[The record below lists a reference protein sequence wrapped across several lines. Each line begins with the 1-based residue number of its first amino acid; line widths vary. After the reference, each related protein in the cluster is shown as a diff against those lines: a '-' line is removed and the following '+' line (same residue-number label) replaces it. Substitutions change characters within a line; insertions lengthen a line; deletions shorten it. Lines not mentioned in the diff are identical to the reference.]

1 MSETPATQ
9 STGDREA
16 NAVILDI
23 GNVLLDWDPRTLYGK
38 IFTTDD
44 GRPDTDKMEWFLA
57 NICTQ
62 VWNVQQDLGRSI
74 VEANATLTLQHPKWH
89 AEIEAYYERFNE
101 TISGAIESTVACMR
115 DLREVGIP
123 VHCLT
128 NFGSETF
135 AGAREQFDF
144 LNEFDG
150 VVISG
155 EEGLIKP
162 DPEIFGLIVNR
173 FKLAPERTLF
183 VDDTLANIKAAR
195 SLGFLVHHF
204 TDTTALRPHLMELGL
219 LRG

>member
-1 MSETPATQ
+1 MSKTQ
-9 STGDREA
+9 SSGDREA
-16 NAVILDI
+16 DAVVLDV
-23 GNVLLDWDPRTLYGK
+23 GNVLLYWDPRVLFRK

-44 GRPDTDKMEWFLA
+44 GWPDTDKVEWFLA

-74 VEANATLTLQHPKWH
+74 VEANATLTHQHPEWH

-115 DLREVGIP
+115 DLREIGIP
-123 VHCLT
+123 VHGLT
-128 NFGSETF
+128 NFGCETF
-135 AGAREQFDF
+135 AMARERFDF

-150 VVISG
+150 VVVSG

-162 DPEIFGLIVNR
+162 DPAIFDLMVNR

-183 VDDTLANIKAAR
+183 VDDSSTNIEAAR
-195 SLGFLVHHF
+195 ALGFLVHHF